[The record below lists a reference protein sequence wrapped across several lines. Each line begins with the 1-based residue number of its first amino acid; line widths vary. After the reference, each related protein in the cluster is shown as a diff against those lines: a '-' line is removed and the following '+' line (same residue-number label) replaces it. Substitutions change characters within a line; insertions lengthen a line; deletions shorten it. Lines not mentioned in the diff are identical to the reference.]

1 MKIFTFSFFR
11 TGLWAYFLL
20 AGICIAPEIA
30 RPHPREETDGGELNR
45 IPFRVMSY
53 NVENFFDTSP
63 HSFYNDKE
71 FLPDGNRHWTPKR
84 YRHKLQQIAKVIT
97 AAGEWDT
104 PALVG
109 LCEIENDSVVIHLL
123 RRTPLRQQNYRYC
136 IAESADRR
144 GIRVALLY
152 QRDKFACLGHQSVPI
167 RFSGK
172 HHKQTRHILHVW
184 GKVATGDTL
193 DVCVC
198 HFPSR
203 YGGEKESERDRFD
216 AARTLRGICDS
227 LAETRQHP
235 YLLLMGDFNDT
246 PENRSM
252 TDELRARPYPIRS
265 TFSSLP
271 DTTPHSL
278 YNLFADLSSHTPK
291 GTHKYQGEWNQLD
304 QMIVNAPL
312 LLPSSSIC
320 LQPGSIRLFAPPFL
334 FTKDKTWRGL
344 RPLRTYY
351 GFKYEGGF
359 SDHLP
364 ILADFTVSVSSISF

>member
-11 TGLWAYFLL
+11 AGLWACFFLT
-20 AGICIAPEIA
+20 GICIGPEIA
-30 RPHPREETDGGELNR
+30 RSRPPEETGKREPDR

-53 NVENFFDTSP
+53 NVENFFDTTP
-63 HSFYNDKE
+63 HPVLDDKE

-84 YRHKLQQIAKVIT
+84 YHHKLQQIAKVIT

-109 LCEIENDSVVIHLL
+109 LCEIENDSVLTHLL
-123 RRTPLRQQNYRYC
+123 RRTPLQQQNYRFC
-136 IAESADRR
+136 IARSADRR

-167 RFSGK
+167 RFSGT
-172 HHKQTRHILHVW
+172 HHKQTRDILHVW

-227 LAETRQHP
+227 LAGIRQRP

-252 TDELRARPYPIRS
+252 TDELRAQPY
-265 TFSSLP
+265 SLH
-271 DTTPHSL
+271 DTLTPLPEDSPHAL
-278 YNLFADLSSHTPK
+278 FNLFADRSAHTPK

-312 LLPSSSIC
+312 LSPSSPVS
-320 LQPGSIRLFAPPFL
+320 LQPGSFRLFAPSFL
-334 FTKDKTWRGL
+334 FTKDKTWRGR
-344 RPLRTYY
+344 RPFRTYY

-364 ILADFTVSVSSISF
+364 IVADFTVAVSPTRF